1 MNVVIELINN
11 SMTCENL
18 AKRNEMLEFAI
29 VNSELLMSLIYD
41 ILDNA

>member
-1 MNVVIELINN
+1 MELIKSSIGCKN
-11 SMTCENL
+11 SE
-18 AKRNEMLEFAI
+18 KRNEMLEFAL

>member
-1 MNVVIELINN
+1 MELIKN
-11 SMTCENL
+11 SAECENA
-18 AKRNEMLEFAI
+18 AKRNEMLEFAL